1 MLSNVGQHPKQPG
14 IFGTR
19 EGSEVELDYGG
30 VSSEDRINPGR
41 SGRNSETTCLLNFSK
56 WLTSMKIIT

>member
-1 MLSNVGQHPKQPG
+1 MGSVLLSKIGQYPKQSG

-19 EGSEVELDYGG
+19 EESKVELDYGG

-41 SGRNSETTCLLNFSK
+41 NVRNSEPICLLNFSK
-56 WLTSMKIIT
+56 W